1 MVSLVKLVE
10 TPYLHYEYLEDAKEL
25 DVLALK
31 PKATRT
37 AAPKKTN
44 KKQKVSNEDVKRIKE
59 MKTEGITVEDI
70 AKKFNVSRKT
80 IYDKLK
86 L

>member
-31 PKATRT
+31 PKANRT

-44 KKQKVSNEDVKRIKE
+44 KKTKISDEDVKCIKE
-59 MKTEGITVEDI
+59 MKAEGIAVEDI
-70 AKKFNVSRKT
+70 AKKFNVTVKT
-80 IYDKLK
+80 IYAKLK
-86 L
+86 